1 MKLLENIA
9 VLIDA
14 DNTQLSRLE
23 SVLQV
28 VSTKGRIIVKR
39 AYGNWHKEELKHWE
53 GELKRLAIKAEQ
65 QFDYTTGKNATD
77 MALVIDAITLL
88 HRSLYDAFVIVSS
101 DSDFTPLAIH
111 LRESGVYVM
120 GVGREATPEA
130 FRNSCDDFIFID
142 HLDDLKNADEDTPEP
157 VPEAADVT
165 PAKQPESRG
174 ADNQPGEETAS
185 REKKPGRTKKI
196 HKLLRIASEQY
207 SDNNGY
213 TPLGQAGTYIK
224 RVQPDFD
231 IRTYGYNK
239 LVKLLEAF
247 PQLYTVRKSKLNVY
261 YQCK

>member
-14 DNTQLSRLE
+14 DNTQLSKLE

-28 VSTKGRIIVKR
+28 VSTKGRIIAKR
-39 AYGNWHKEELKHWE
+39 AYGNWHKESLKHWE

-65 QFDYTTGKNATD
+65 QFDYTVGKNATD

-88 HRSLYDAFVIVSS
+88 HRNLYDAFVIVSS

-142 HLDDLKNADEDTPEP
+142 RLDELKNNDDDAP
-157 VPEAADVT
+157 
-165 PAKQPESRG
+165 
-174 ADNQPGEETAS
+174 ETAS
-185 REKKPGRTKKI
+185 SVTAPDKTEGKNPDAPAREDDGSDKKPIKTRKI

-207 SDNNGY
+207 SDNNGF

-231 IRTYGYNK
+231 IRNYGYSK
-239 LVKLLEAF
+239 LVKLIEAF
-247 PQLYTVRKSKLNVY
+247 PQLYKVRKSALNVY